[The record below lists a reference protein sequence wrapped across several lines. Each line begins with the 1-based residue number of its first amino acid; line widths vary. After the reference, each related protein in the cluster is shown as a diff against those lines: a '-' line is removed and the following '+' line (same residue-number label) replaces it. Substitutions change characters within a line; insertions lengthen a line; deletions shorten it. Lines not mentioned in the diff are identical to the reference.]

1 MCSDLD
7 EHVLEIEFGP
17 DTRAAGDVRHA
28 VAPWLTERS
37 FPGALLGD
45 LLVVVSELVTNAVVH
60 TAAPG
65 RVTVRWDGRDRLEE
79 GGRPRFGVVDLDD
92 GAPAV
97 PADGDPPRLAGVH
110 DGVRDELGHDDE
122 QVPEQF
128 GRERPLAQP
137 RRDRPP
143 HVTGGPGVG
152 TELDLQHVLVHAAAH
167 GNDAAGPGPR
177 WSRPVGGP

>member
-37 FPGALLGD
+37 FPVALLGD

-65 RVTVRWDGRDRLEE
+65 RVTVRWDGRRAVVQVDDADPSPPVLLEPVPAIGGRGLLLVDRLSVAW
-79 GGRPRFGVVDLDD
+79 GTDARPDGKSVWAALD
-92 GAPAV
+92 AV
-97 PADGDPPRLAGVH
+97 G
-110 DGVRDELGHDDE
+110 
-122 QVPEQF
+122 
-128 GRERPLAQP
+128 
-137 RRDRPP
+137 
-143 HVTGGPGVG
+143 
-152 TELDLQHVLVHAAAH
+152 
-167 GNDAAGPGPR
+167 
-177 WSRPVGGP
+177 